1 MIETTH
7 AIQRRSQRSIPEDIL
22 QIVFLFGEYVGEDKV
37 YFSQKSAVKAKSEL
51 SGFEHLNSDRRLN
64 LGSSSDVA
72 LFFGQ
77 TNTDRSNINQIEKG
91 SITKKWMNALN
102 KYIGVSVIIDR
113 DVVIT
118 CYRCKKNQK
127 KRMSWL
133 RKEKFVH

>member
-7 AIQRRSQRSIPEDIL
+7 AIQRRSQRSIPEEIL
-22 QIVFLFGEYVGEDKV
+22 QIVCLFGEYVGEDKV

-51 SGFEHLNSDRRLN
+51 SAYEHLKSDRQLN
-64 LGSSSDVA
+64 LGSSSNVA

-77 TNTDRSNINQIEKG
+77 ENTDRSKILKISEG

-102 KYIGVSVIIDR
+102 KYIGVCVIIDR
-113 DVVIT
+113 DIVIT

-127 KRMSWL
+127 NRMSWL